1 VTLSPLRLRI
11 MRAAGWIVLLA
22 IPASCWSEPVA
33 LVILVACTAVIY
45 VAARP
50 LFCPPGGP

>member
-1 VTLSPLRLRI
+1 VILSPLRLRI
-11 MRAAGWIVLLA
+11 MRAAGWLVLLA

-33 LVILVACTAVIY
+33 LAILVACAATVY

-50 LFCPPGGP
+50 LFRPPGGP